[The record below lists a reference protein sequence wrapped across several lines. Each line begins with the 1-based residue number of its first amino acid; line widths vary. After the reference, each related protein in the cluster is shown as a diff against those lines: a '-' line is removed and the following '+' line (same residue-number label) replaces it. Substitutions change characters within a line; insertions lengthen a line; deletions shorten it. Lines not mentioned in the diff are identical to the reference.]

1 MAAEGLSA
9 GGSTSALPG
18 WELEAWYQDLEEVLA
33 AAEPSGPSPP
43 WESEQVRSQQCPWLG
58 GNMAGG
64 TCHLRLAFLLSQQA
78 ELVQLW
84 ATEGAG
90 GGPEGCELDAAL
102 AADLLTLLEP
112 VSTAGTEPAGPL
124 GSASSKTSPP
134 QLGSEEDEAGA
145 TAGRGVKRKRCS
157 GGVANRELAK
167 RQERANEQRVL
178 ELMAHNEQLREE
190 IRRLSAE
197 VEHTRAALIERIVNL
212 RQA

>member
-1 MAAEGLSA
+1 MAAEGLPA

-43 WESEQVRSQQCPWLG
+43 WGAEQ
-58 GNMAGG
+58 
-64 TCHLRLAFLLSQQA
+64 
-78 ELVQLW
+78 
-84 ATEGAG
+84 GAG
-90 GGPEGCELDAAL
+90 GGPEGCELDVAL
-102 AADLLTLLEP
+102 AADLLKLLEP
-112 VSTAGTEPAGPL
+112 VSTAGTEPPGPPA
-124 GSASSKTSPP
+124 STSSKTSPP

-145 TAGRGVKRKRCS
+145 AAGRGVKRKRCS
-157 GGVANRELAK
+157 AGVANRELAK

-178 ELMAHNEQLREE
+178 ELTAHNEQLREE